1 MVPRADAL
9 GIIKTT
15 NMYQSCY
22 VLALSMGR
30 WMICMYEPQCS
41 PLTSV
46 RVNIFNVIIVSA
58 TLALVITTPGMTGSQ
73 AGFILGFA
81 SRVVDDLHNV
91 LYDLRNYDLDGVKL
105 ERLAEYRNLDT
116 EDIPALIG
124 SKEMAETTNDPMVTA
139 LADWPSK
146 GAIQVTDL
154 AARYAPDMPEILHDV
169 SFSCDGGE
177 RVGIV
182 GASGG
187 GKSTLAKALF
197 SFVEVTKGRIEIDG
211 KGVFNQI
218 PR

>member
-1 MVPRADAL
+1 M
-9 GIIKTT
+9 
-15 NMYQSCY
+15 
-22 VLALSMGR
+22 
-30 WMICMYEPQCS
+30 
-41 PLTSV
+41 
-46 RVNIFNVIIVSA
+46 RVNIFNVIVMSA

-91 LYDLRNYDLDGVKL
+91 LFDLRNYDLDGVKL

-124 SKEMAETTNDPMVTA
+124 TKELEDTADNPVVTA
-139 LADWPSK
+139 LSDWPSK

-154 AARYAPDMPEILHDV
+154 AARYALDMPEILHDV
-169 SFSCDGGE
+169 SFSCNGGE

-197 SFVEVTKGRIEIDG
+197 SFVEVTKGRIKIDDRG
-211 KGVFNQI
+211 MLDTNSPLTPQTLQISHWVFYDPGWVSLLKI
-218 PR
+218 RCFSAVLCG